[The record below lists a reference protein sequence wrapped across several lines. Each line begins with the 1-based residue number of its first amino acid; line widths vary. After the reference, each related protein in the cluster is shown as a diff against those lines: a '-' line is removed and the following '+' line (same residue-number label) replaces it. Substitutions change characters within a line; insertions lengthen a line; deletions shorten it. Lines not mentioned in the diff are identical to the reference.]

1 MATTKYVSLQR
12 LQRFKDKADSLYVNN
27 SQLTTKLADYVLET
41 ELDGLVEGEGYLKE
55 TDLGDYAKT
64 ADVDKTY
71 AKKSELPTDY
81 LTDEDLEDYA
91 KSSEVATQIQEATNK
106 IGKVR
111 GTATKSQLATLSETA
126 NNQDIYV
133 ITDDDNH
140 LYMFVGKG
148 VAGADANGFV
158 DLGTHVDLSNY
169 VQSETLTNTLKD
181 YAKSSE
187 VSSTYAT
194 KEELAEKADDEDL
207 QTLSSKVSGI
217 ETDVNTNKG
226 NITNVTNDLAGFKTT
241 VDSTYAKKSE
251 IPDDYLT
258 DSDIE
263 DLVSG
268 DDVEGMLEDYVRV
281 DSLVEVTEAE
291 IDAMFA

>member
-12 LQRFKDKADSLYVNN
+12 LQRFKTKADALYVNN
-27 SQLTTKLADYVLET
+27 SQLTTKLADYVLES
-41 ELDGLVEGEGYLKE
+41 ELDELVEGEGYLKDS
-55 TDLGDYAKT
+55 DLGDYAKT
-64 ADVDKTY
+64 AEIDKTY

-91 KSSEVATQIQEATNK
+91 KSSDVATQIQEATNK

-111 GTATKSQLATLSETA
+111 GTATKSQLATLAETA

-158 DLGTHVDLSNY
+158 DLGTHVDLSGY
-169 VQSETLTNTLKD
+169 VQNDTLTNTLKD

-187 VSSTYAT
+187 VARDYALKSEIPDDYLTEDDLST
-194 KEELAEKADDEDL
+194 LNG
-207 QTLSSKVSGI
+207 KVSGL
-217 ETDVNTNKG
+217 ETDVNKAKG
-226 NITNVTNDLAGFKTT
+226 DITSVTNDLAGFKTT
-241 VDSTYAKKSE
+241 VESTYAKSATVNAKFE
-251 IPDDYLT
+251 EYT
-258 DSDIE
+258 TTE
-263 DLVSG
+263 DL
-268 DDVEGMLEDYVRV
+268 EEKLEDYVLAS
-281 DSLVEVTEAE
+281 SLQEVTEAE